1 MTRRNSAKIRIKVP
15 IKKSYSITSQKILS
29 FEELDQLERLCRKNL
44 DARDR
49 RDALLI
55 LIAIKTGGRASEIL
69 NVRVRHFSRYLGTLF
84 LIGMKGSNDREIP
97 LPDFLV
103 REIERYI
110 KIKNL
115 KPDDRIFNFSY
126 HRLYQIWEFYRPVK
140 KKFHSI
146 RHTFAIDVYRKT
158 RDIKLVQMVLGHRS
172 IMNTMVYLDFVY
184 SQDEMRK
191 ILI

>member
-1 MTRRNSAKIRIKVP
+1 MRNVTQKYA
-15 IKKSYSITSQKILS
+15 ITSQKILS
-29 FEELDQLERLCRKNL
+29 FEELNQLESLCRKNL

-55 LIAIKTGGRASEIL
+55 LVAIKTGGRASEIL
-69 NVRVRHFSRYLGTLF
+69 NIRVKHFSRYHKTLF
-84 LIGMKGSNDREIP
+84 LIGLKGSNNREIP
-97 LPDFLV
+97 LPDFLA
-103 REIERYI
+103 REIERYC

-115 KPDDRIFNFSY
+115 GPEDRIFNFSY
-126 HRLYQIWEFYRPVK
+126 DRLYQIWDFYRPVK

-146 RHTFAIDVYRKT
+146 RHTFAIDVYRKS
-158 RDIKLVQMVLGHRS
+158 RDIKLVQLVLGHRS

-184 SQDEMRK
+184 TQDELRK